1 MSRTTKLSLILLLA
15 ILLGACSP
23 TKSVKVLTEKD
34 AGQSISI
41 VKNEQFKITLDGNP
55 TTGYNWV
62 ASGLDGAIL
71 KQVGD
76 PEFNADSNLMG
87 AGGKITLTFQA
98 LATGKTT
105 LKLDYRQPWDTTTL
119 PSKTY
124 EVNVEVK

>member
-1 MSRTTKLSLILLLA
+1 MSRTTKISLILLLA
-15 ILLGACSP
+15 ILIGACSS

-34 AGQSISI
+34 AGQSIAI

-76 PEFNADSNLMG
+76 PVFKADSNLMG
-87 AGGKITLTFQA
+87 AGGKITLIFQA
-98 LATGKTT
+98 IAAGKTT

-119 PSKTY
+119 PAKTY
-124 EVNVEVK
+124 EINVEVK